1 LLPGT
6 HCPSR
11 PYAAD
16 NAPVAVDKLQL
27 AITTLQTVLAVDL
40 KPEDVEVG
48 VVTAA
53 HPRFRVLGR
62 DDIEGYLTRIAE
74 KD

>member
-1 LLPGT
+1 
-6 HCPSR
+6 
-11 PYAAD
+11 
-16 NAPVAVDKLQL
+16 VDKLQL